1 MSRVLVVEDDAAI
14 LRGLADNLDGEGYEV
29 RTARSGEEGLRII
42 RDEHPD
48 LVVLDLML
56 PGMSGFEVCRRVRR
70 EANRTPILVLTARG
84 EEVDRVTGLD
94 LGADDYVTKP
104 FSVAELL
111 ARVRALL
118 RRAQPSMP
126 LPERVAFDDVIV
138 DFVRYEAT
146 KAGRPVQLAPK
157 EYAALRYLAARPDVV
172 IHRADLLLDVWGYHQ
187 LPTTR
192 TVDNHVALL
201 RAKLEDD
208 PAEPKRILTV
218 HGVGYKLV
226 LEDPR

>member
-14 LRGLADNLDGEGYEV
+14 LRGLADNLAGEGYDV

-42 RDEHPD
+42 RDAHPD
-48 LVVLDLML
+48 LVVLDVML
-56 PGMSGFEVCRRVRR
+56 PGLSGLEVCRRVRR
-70 EANRTPILVLTARG
+70 EGIRTPILVLTARG

-111 ARVRALL
+111 ARVRAVL
-118 RRAQPSMP
+118 RRAQPGEA
-126 LPERVAFDDVIV
+126 LPDRVAFDDVNV

-146 KAGRPVQLAPK
+146 KGGRPVQLARK
-157 EYAALRYLAARPDVV
+157 EYAVLRYLAARPGVV
-172 IHRADLLLDVWGYHQ
+172 IQRADLLLDVWGYQQ

-201 RAKLEDD
+201 RAKLEND
-208 PAEPKRILTV
+208 PGNPRRILTV
-218 HGVGYKLV
+218 HGVGYKLA
-226 LEDPR
+226 LGDQE